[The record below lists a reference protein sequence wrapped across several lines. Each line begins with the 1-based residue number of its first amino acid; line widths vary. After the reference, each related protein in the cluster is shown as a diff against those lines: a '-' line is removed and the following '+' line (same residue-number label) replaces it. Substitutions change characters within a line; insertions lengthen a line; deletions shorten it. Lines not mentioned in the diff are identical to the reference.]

1 MKMKNGKTNLA
12 EDHPQEAARETTI
25 EQTRKSRG
33 TPIATTSTG
42 NAETIGTHPQDH
54 AG

>member
-1 MKMKNGKTNLA
+1 MKNGKTNLA

-25 EQTRKSRG
+25 EKIRKSRG
-33 TPIATTSTG
+33 TPTTTTSTE
-42 NAETIGTHPQDH
+42 NVENIGTHPHDP